1 MLDVPT
7 GTVKSRCA
15 RGRARLLPL
24 LTHLRPESTGDG
36 RESSRGRNRMQGTSV
51 PPSAEP
57 HDTGPR
63 ETGPGDS
70 AAVKG
75 GGGRA

>member
-1 MLDVPT
+1 VPT

-24 LTHLRPESTGDG
+24 LAHLRPEKGDQRKEQG
-36 RESSRGRNRMQGTSV
+36 EARNRTQGTSV
-51 PPSAEP
+51 PPAAGP
-57 HDTGPR
+57 PTDGPRDTGPS
-63 ETGPGDS
+63 DS

>member
-1 MLDVPT
+1 PVAEAARILDVPT

-24 LTHLRPESTGDG
+24 LTHLGPDRASGNGEPSTQ
-36 RESSRGRNRMQGTSV
+36 RNRPQGTPV
-51 PPSAEP
+51 PPT
-57 HDTGPR
+57 TGPS
-63 ETGPGDS
+63 DS
-70 AAVKG
+70 TAVKG